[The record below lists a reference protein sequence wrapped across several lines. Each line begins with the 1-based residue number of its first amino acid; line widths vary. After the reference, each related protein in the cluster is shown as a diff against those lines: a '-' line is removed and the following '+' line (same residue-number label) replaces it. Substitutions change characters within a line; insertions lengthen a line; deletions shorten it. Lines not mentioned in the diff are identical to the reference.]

1 MVYAIQAEQT
11 RELELAVISSGGEL
25 EPGDLLD
32 KLDDWL
38 ISEPEKYDHEKAQ
51 LFGALGV
58 GPPV

>member
-1 MVYAIQAEQT
+1 VVYAIQIEQI
-11 RELELAVISSGGEL
+11 RELELALLSGGGDL

-32 KLDDWL
+32 KFDEWL
-38 ISEPEKYDHEKAQ
+38 LSEPEPYDHEKAQ